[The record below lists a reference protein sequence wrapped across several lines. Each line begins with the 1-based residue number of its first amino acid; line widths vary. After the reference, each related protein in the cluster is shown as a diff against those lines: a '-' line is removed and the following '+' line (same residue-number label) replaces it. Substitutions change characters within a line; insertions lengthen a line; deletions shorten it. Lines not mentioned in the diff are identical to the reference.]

1 MLHTYEFCLCMWTFM
16 VYVVF
21 SLSYYGFFEISN
33 KKVDLQFALCNKV
46 NSNQALF
53 LPLMI
58 KLSNEKSQI
67 KSGSR
72 KELSKF
78 LASKHKYPS
87 LLCKWSKN
95 THHKIKAFFS
105 LKDSFLGKRLW
116 GNCLWSKRDSEED
129 FWGNCLWANFVGA
142 NVAQSVKLEVS
153 WQRTA

>member
-1 MLHTYEFCLCMWTFM
+1 M

-78 LASKHKYPS
+78 LASKHKYPRPS
-87 LLCKWSKN
+87 LQMKQKTRPKGLQIILPTNVINASLC
-95 THHKIKAFFS
+95 
-105 LKDSFLGKRLW
+105 L
-116 GNCLWSKRDSEED
+116 
-129 FWGNCLWANFVGA
+129 FVF
-142 NVAQSVKLEVS
+142 VSAQSDKCRS
-153 WQRTA
+153 GAK

>member
-1 MLHTYEFCLCMWTFM
+1 MLHTYELWLCEPLL
-16 VYVVF
+16 
-21 SLSYYGFFEISN
+21 SLSYYGFFSKYQI

-78 LASKHKYPS
+78 LASKHKYPN

-95 THHKIKAFFS
+95 THHKIKAVFFLLIL
-105 LKDSFLGKRLW
+105 LKIHFLGKRLW

-129 FWGNCLWANFVGA
+129 FWGNCLWANFIGA
-142 NVAQSVKLEVS
+142 NVAQSEKMS
-153 WQRTA
+153 

>member
-1 MLHTYEFCLCMWTFM
+1 MVIQPDLYATYLWTLAMWTFT
-16 VYVVF
+16 F
-21 SLSYYGFFEISN
+21 LELLRFFFVKNWI

-58 KLSNEKSQI
+58 KLSNKKSQI

-95 THHKIKAFFS
+95 THHKIKAVFFS
-105 LKDSFLGKRLW
+105 QRFIFWAKDYGAIVCGAKEIQKKIFGAIVFGQISLGQMSLNQW
-116 GNCLWSKRDSEED
+116 
-129 FWGNCLWANFVGA
+129 FVQ
-142 NVAQSVKLEVS
+142 VH
-153 WQRTA
+153 